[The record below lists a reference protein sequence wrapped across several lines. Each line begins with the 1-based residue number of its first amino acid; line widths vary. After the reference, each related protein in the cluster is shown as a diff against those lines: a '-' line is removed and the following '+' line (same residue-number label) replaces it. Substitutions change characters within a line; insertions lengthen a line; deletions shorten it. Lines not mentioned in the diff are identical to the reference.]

1 MGDSLAGHRALVTGG
16 GSGIGL
22 AVARA
27 YAAEQAEVT
36 VLDRAPAPG
45 MPAGVRLV
53 TGDTADP
60 ADMALAV
67 ARAAGP
73 DGRLDLLTTCA
84 GIFDF
89 YARVTD
95 LTAPEL
101 TASFAEIFK
110 VNVLGTLL
118 AVREAAA
125 ALRKA
130 RGVVTLTLSTSAYYG
145 GGGGPLYAGSKA
157 ALRGLVRH
165 LAAELAPEVR
175 VNGVAPGGTGG
186 TRLGGIAALGQSQT
200 ADRVPG
206 RDERIRADTLLDVL
220 PLPEDHAA
228 AYLFLATAQV
238 ITGTTVMS
246 DGGHA

>member
-45 MPAGVRLV
+45 MPAGARLV

-60 ADMALAV
+60 ADMARAV

-101 TASFAEIFK
+101 IASFAEIFK

-118 AVREAAA
+118 AVREAAT

-130 RGVVTLTLSTSAYYG
+130 RGVVTLTQSTSAY
-145 GGGGPLYAGSKA
+145 
-157 ALRGLVRH
+157 
-165 LAAELAPEVR
+165 
-175 VNGVAPGGTGG
+175 
-186 TRLGGIAALGQSQT
+186 
-200 ADRVPG
+200 
-206 RDERIRADTLLDVL
+206 
-220 PLPEDHAA
+220 
-228 AYLFLATAQV
+228 
-238 ITGTTVMS
+238 
-246 DGGHA
+246 